1 MKVREVGRVID
12 ESTDG
17 KTIIRGESDDI
28 LLHFYISVVQYLPAF
43 MIRYIIIGL
52 SS

>member
-12 ESTDG
+12 ESTDA
-17 KTIIRGESDDI
+17 KTIIQGESDDI
-28 LLHFYISVVQYLPAF
+28 LLHISVVQYLPAF

-52 SS
+52 SP